1 MKFYD
6 IFNIVVYVVVVVVDL
21 GVWMVNVYVFG
32 GVCMMIVVC
41 EVLVLFGKDVLFL
54 IVVIVLIS
62 MEVSDLV
69 DFGMI
74 LLFVDYVECLVVLM

>member
-6 IFNIVVYVVVVVVDL
+6 IFNIVAYVVVVVVDL

-32 GVCMMIVVC
+32 GARMMIVAR
-41 EVLVLFGKDVLFL
+41 EVLVSFGKDVSFL

-74 LLFVDYVECLVVLM
+74 LLFVDYVERLAVLT